1 MNEILTTEVF
11 ERWFADLRDSR
22 ARAKVQVR
30 IDRAADGNFGDH
42 KSIGGGILEMRI
54 AYGPGYRIYY
64 TLRGTAVVILL
75 AGGDKSGQARDIAV
89 ARDLLRQL

>member
-11 ERWFADLRDSR
+11 ERWFSGLRDGR
-22 ARAKVQVR
+22 ARARVQVR
-30 IDRAADGNFGDH
+30 IDRAAEGNFGDH
-42 KSIGGGILEMRI
+42 KAIGGGLLEMRI

-64 TLRGTAVVILL
+64 TLRGTAVVILV
-75 AGGDKSGQARDIAV
+75 AGGNKSGQARDITV